1 MSINVTGK
9 VALITGGGSGIC
21 FELVKILVG
30 KGCGVLIADLALQP
44 VAEEFIKTVKDPKV
58 VFVKTDVT
66 KWDEIQYAFDTTIS
80 EFGRLDIVVPG
91 AGVFEPVRLFTK
103 NHKLDTF

>member
-9 VALITGGGSGIC
+9 AALITGGGSGIC

-66 KWDEIQYAFDTTIS
+66 KWDEIQHAFDSTIT

-91 AGVFEPVRLFTK
+91 AGVFEPVCLHT
-103 NHKLDTF
+103 NHYKLNTF